1 MLIIQITLRLPYQ
14 LIGWLFST
22 KKQLG
27 IVVGLLFMQPSYM
40 VMRTWFVY
48 FIVNYKIYFVMKK
61 SMLTFGIAVASVA
74 GLFAFTNTA
83 QTAITGKVVPGEG
96 AETVWAISATDS
108 TKGTVS
114 SGTFTLDVKPG
125 TYKVIVDAKDPYK
138 DVTLENLEVKQ
149 DQPLNVGEIVLQK

>member
-1 MLIIQITLRLPYQ
+1 
-14 LIGWLFST
+14 
-22 KKQLG
+22 
-27 IVVGLLFMQPSYM
+27 
-40 VMRTWFVY
+40 
-48 FIVNYKIYFVMKK
+48 MKK
-61 SMLTFGIAVASVA
+61 RMLTCGIIAASVA
-74 GLFAFTNTA
+74 GLFAFTSAT
-83 QTAITGKVVPGEG
+83 QTSITGKIVPGDG

-108 TKGTVS
+108 TKGTLS